1 MNIINFNFP
10 LDYVL
15 LIIAILFIIFSAWK
29 GLIQS
34 ILGLLTW
41 VGSIIITLY
50 SYNAFSNF
58 IDTQLLKI
66 KLFQN
71 YEMISNIIS
80 IIISIP
86 VIFLISLFILK
97 KVRKFLSSDLDRQ
110 IFGIIIDKVFGV
122 IYGLIFTYFIYSTIL
137 FTLNKFNF
145 EDLNQWFFDNS
156 QILSLINNI
165 NEQYIYELFPVIENK
180 GTIN

>member
-41 VGSIIITLY
+41 VGSILITLY
-50 SYNAFSNF
+50 SYHAFSNF

-71 YEMISNIIS
+71 FEMISNIIS
-80 IIISIP
+80 IVISIP
-86 VIFLISLFILK
+86 VTWSPLAETTTT
-97 KVRKFLSSDLDRQ
+97 VGRA
-110 IFGIIIDKVFGV
+110 V
-122 IYGLIFTYFIYSTIL
+122 
-137 FTLNKFNF
+137 
-145 EDLNQWFFDNS
+145 
-156 QILSLINNI
+156 
-165 NEQYIYELFPVIENK
+165 
-180 GTIN
+180 

>member
-10 LDYVL
+10 LDYIL
-15 LIIAILFIIFSAWK
+15 LIIAILFIILSTWK

-80 IIISIP
+80 VIISIP
-86 VIFLISLFILK
+86 LIFLISLFILK
-97 KVRKFLSSDLDRQ
+97 KVRKFLSSDLDKQ

-122 IYGLIFTYFIYSTIL
+122 LYGLIFTYFIYSTIL
-137 FTLNKFNF
+137 FTFYKFNF
-145 EDLNQWFFDNS
+145 EDLNQWFIDNS
-156 QILSLINNI
+156 QILSTINNT
-165 NEQYIYELFPVIENK
+165 NEQYLYELLPTIEDEDK
-180 GTIN
+180 

>member
-15 LIIAILFIIFSAWK
+15 LTIAILFIIFSAWK

-50 SYNAFSNF
+50 SYNTFSNF

-145 EDLNQWFFDNS
+145 EDLNQWFIDNS
-156 QILSLINNI
+156 QILSIIHNI
-165 NEQYIYELFPVIENK
+165 NEQYIYELLPVIENEK
-180 GTIN
+180 Q

>member
-10 LDYVL
+10 LDYIL
-15 LIIAILFIIFSAWK
+15 LIIAILFIILSTWK

-80 IIISIP
+80 VIISIP
-86 VIFLISLFILK
+86 LIFLISLFILK

-137 FTLNKFNF
+137 FTLYKFNF
-145 EDLNQWFFDNS
+145 EDLNQWFIDNS
-156 QILSLINNI
+156 QILSTINNT
-165 NEQYIYELFPVIENK
+165 NEQYLYELLPTIEDE
-180 GTIN
+180 G

>member
-58 IDTQLLKI
+58 LYTQLLKI

-71 YEMISNIIS
+71 YEMISNILS

-86 VIFLISLFILK
+86 VTFLISLFILK
-97 KVRKFLSSDLDRQ
+97 KIRKFLSSDLDKQ
-110 IFGIIIDKVFGV
+110 IFGIIIDKIFGV

-137 FTLNKFNF
+137 FTFNKFYF

-156 QILSLINNI
+156 QILSLINII
-165 NEQYIYELFPVIENK
+165 NEQYIYEFLPFIENEEQ
-180 GTIN
+180 

>member
-15 LIIAILFIIFSAWK
+15 LTIAILFIIFSAWK

-41 VGSIIITLY
+41 VGSILITLY

-71 YEMISNIIS
+71 FEMMSNIIS

-97 KVRKFLSSDLDRQ
+97 NIRKFLSSDLDKQ

-137 FTLNKFNF
+137 FTLNKFN
-145 EDLNQWFFDNS
+145 EDLNQWFIDNS
-156 QILSLINNI
+156 QILSTINNT
-165 NEQYIYELFPVIENK
+165 NEQYIYELLPFIENEEQ
-180 GTIN
+180 

>member
-15 LIIAILFIIFSAWK
+15 LSIAILFIIFSAWK

-110 IFGIIIDKVFGV
+110 IFGIIIDKVFGA

-145 EDLNQWFFDNS
+145 EDLNQWFIDNS

-165 NEQYIYELFPVIENK
+165 NEQYIYEIIPAVENEHQ
-180 GTIN
+180 

>member
-50 SYNAFSNF
+50 SYNAFSKF

-71 YEMISNIIS
+71 YEMISNMLS

-97 KVRKFLSSDLDRQ
+97 KIRKLLSSDLDKQ

-122 IYGLIFTYFIYSTIL
+122 LYGLIFTYFIYSTIL
-137 FTLNKFNF
+137 FTFNKFNF
-145 EDLNQWFFDNS
+145 EDLNQWFINNS
-156 QILSLINNI
+156 QILSKINNI
-165 NEQYIYELFPVIENK
+165 NEQYIYELLPVIENEEQ
-180 GTIN
+180 

>member
-10 LDYVL
+10 LDYIL
-15 LIIAILFIIFSAWK
+15 LVIAILFIIISAWK
-29 GLIQS
+29 GIIQS

-80 IIISIP
+80 TIISIP

-145 EDLNQWFFDNS
+145 EDLNQWFIDNS
-156 QILSLINNI
+156 QILSIINNT
-165 NEQYIYELFPVIENK
+165 NEQYIYELLPVIENEEQ
-180 GTIN
+180 

>member
-58 IDTQLLKI
+58 LYTQLLKI

-71 YEMISNIIS
+71 YEMISNILS

-86 VIFLISLFILK
+86 VTFLISLFILK
-97 KVRKFLSSDLDRQ
+97 KIRKFLSSDLDKQ

-137 FTLNKFNF
+137 FTFNKFNF

-165 NEQYIYELFPVIENK
+165 NEQYIYELLPFIENEEL
-180 GTIN
+180 

>member
-58 IDTQLLKI
+58 IDSQLLKI
-66 KLFQN
+66 KIFQN

-80 IIISIP
+80 IMISIP
-86 VIFLISLFILK
+86 VIFLISLFILR
-97 KVRKFLSSDLDRQ
+97 KVRKFLSSDLDKQ
-110 IFGIIIDKVFGV
+110 IFGIIIDKVFG
-122 IYGLIFTYFIYSTIL
+122 ILYGLIFTYFIYSTIL
-137 FTLNKFNF
+137 FTFNKFNF
-145 EDLNQWFFDNS
+145 ENLNLWFIDNS
-156 QILSLINNI
+156 QILNIINSI
-165 NEQYIYELFPVIENK
+165 NEQYIYELLPAIENEE
-180 GTIN
+180 

>member
-15 LIIAILFIIFSAWK
+15 LIIAMLFIIFSAWK

-50 SYNAFSNF
+50 SYNAFSHF

-71 YEMISNIIS
+71 YEMISNLLS

-86 VIFLISLFILK
+86 VIFLITLFILK
-97 KVRKFLSSDLDRQ
+97 KIRKFLSSDLDKQ
-110 IFGIIIDKVFGV
+110 IFGIIIDKIFGV

-137 FTLNKFNF
+137 FTFNKFNF

-156 QILSLINNI
+156 QILSLINNM
-165 NEQYIYELFPVIENK
+165 NEQYIYKLMPIMENEEQ
-180 GTIN
+180 

>member
-15 LIIAILFIIFSAWK
+15 LIIAILFIIFSTWK

-50 SYNAFSNF
+50 SYNSFSNF
-58 IDTQLLKI
+58 LDTQLLKI
-66 KLFQN
+66 KFFQN
-71 YEMISNIIS
+71 YEMMSNILS
-80 IIISIP
+80 MIISIP
-86 VIFLISLFILK
+86 LIFIITLFILK
-97 KVRKFLSSDLDRQ
+97 KIRKFLSSDLDKQ
-110 IFGIIIDKVFGV
+110 IFGIIIDKVFGAL
-122 IYGLIFTYFIYSTIL
+122 YGLIFTYFIYSTIL

-156 QILSLINNI
+156 QILNIINNI
-165 NEQYIYELFPVIENK
+165 NEEYIYEIIPAVENEEQ
-180 GTIN
+180 

>member
-50 SYNAFSNF
+50 SYNTFSNF
-58 IDTQLLKI
+58 LDTQLLKI
-66 KLFQN
+66 ELLEQSS
-71 YEMISNIIS
+71 INIIQ
-80 IIISIP
+80 
-86 VIFLISLFILK
+86 K
-97 KVRKFLSSDLDRQ
+97 
-110 IFGIIIDKVFGV
+110 
-122 IYGLIFTYFIYSTIL
+122 
-137 FTLNKFNF
+137 
-145 EDLNQWFFDNS
+145 NQK
-156 QILSLINNI
+156 LL
-165 NEQYIYELFPVIENK
+165 LMM
-180 GTIN
+180 

>member
-1 MNIINFNFP
+1 MNIININFP

-15 LIIAILFIIFSAWK
+15 LIIAILFIILSAWK

-41 VGSIIITLY
+41 MGSIIITLY
-50 SYNAFSNF
+50 SYNVFSNF

-80 IIISIP
+80 VIISIP
-86 VIFLISLFILK
+86 LIFLISLFILK
-97 KVRKFLSSDLDRQ
+97 KIRKLISSDLDKQ
-110 IFGIIIDKVFGV
+110 IIAIIIDKVFGV
-122 IYGLIFTYFIYSTIL
+122 FYGVIFSYFIYSTIL
-137 FTLNKFNF
+137 FTFNKFNF
-145 EDLNQWFFDNS
+145 EDLNQWFFENS
-156 QILSLINNI
+156 QILNIINNI
-165 NEQYIYELFPVIENK
+165 NEQYIYEFLPVTENK
-180 GTIN
+180 EQ

>member
-50 SYNAFSNF
+50 TYGAFSNF
-58 IDTQLLKI
+58 LDTQLLKI

-71 YEMISNIIS
+71 YEMISNILS

-97 KVRKFLSSDLDRQ
+97 KIRKFLSSDLDKQ
-110 IFGIIIDKVFGV
+110 ILGIIVDKVFGV
-122 IYGLIFTYFIYSTIL
+122 LYGLIFTYFIYSTIL
-137 FTLNKFNF
+137 FTFNKFNF
-145 EDLNQWFFDNS
+145 EDLNQWFIDNS
-156 QILSLINNI
+156 QILSKINNI
-165 NEQYIYELFPVIENK
+165 NEQYIYELLPVIENEEQ
-180 GTIN
+180 

>member
-15 LIIAILFIIFSAWK
+15 IIIALLFIIFSSWK

-71 YEMISNIIS
+71 YEMMSNIIS

-86 VIFLISLFILK
+86 IIFLISLFILK
-97 KVRKFLSSDLDRQ
+97 KVRKILSSDLDKQ
-110 IFGIIIDKVFGV
+110 ILGIIIDKAFGV
-122 IYGLIFTYFIYSTIL
+122 LYGLIFTYFIYSTIL
-137 FTLNKFNF
+137 FTFNKFNF
-145 EDLNQWFFDNS
+145 EDLNQWFINNS
-156 QILSLINNI
+156 QILSTINNI
-165 NEQYIYELFPVIENK
+165 NELYIYELLPITENK
-180 GTIN
+180 EQ

>member
-58 IDTQLLKI
+58 IDTQLLKM

-71 YEMISNIIS
+71 YEMMSNIFS

-97 KVRKFLSSDLDRQ
+97 KVRKFLSSDLDKQ
-110 IFGIIIDKVFGV
+110 IFGIIVDKVFGV
-122 IYGLIFTYFIYSTIL
+122 LYGLIFTYFIYSTIL
-137 FTLNKFNF
+137 FTFNKFNF
-145 EDLNQWFFDNS
+145 EDLNQWFINNS
-156 QILSLINNI
+156 QILNVINNI
-165 NEQYIYELFPVIENK
+165 NEQYIYELLPVTENEEQ
-180 GTIN
+180 

>member
-1 MNIINFNFP
+1 MNTINFNFP
-10 LDYVL
+10 LDYIL

-58 IDTQLLKI
+58 IDAQLLKI

-86 VIFLISLFILK
+86 AIFLISLFLLK
-97 KVRKFLSSDLDRQ
+97 RVRQFLSSDLDKQ
-110 IFGIIIDKVFGV
+110 ILGIIIDKVFGV
-122 IYGLIFTYFIYSTIL
+122 LYGLIFTYFIYSTIL
-137 FTLNKFNF
+137 FTFNKFNF
-145 EDLNQWFFDNS
+145 EDLNQWFFNNS
-156 QILSLINNI
+156 QILSIINNM
-165 NEQYIYELFPVIENK
+165 NEQYIYELLPVIEDAEQ
-180 GTIN
+180 

>member
-10 LDYVL
+10 LDYIL
-15 LIIAILFIIFSAWK
+15 LIIAILFIILSTWK

-145 EDLNQWFFDNS
+145 EDLNQWFIDNS
-156 QILSLINNI
+156 QILSIINNT
-165 NEQYIYELFPVIENK
+165 NEQYIYELLPIIENK
-180 GTIN
+180 EQ